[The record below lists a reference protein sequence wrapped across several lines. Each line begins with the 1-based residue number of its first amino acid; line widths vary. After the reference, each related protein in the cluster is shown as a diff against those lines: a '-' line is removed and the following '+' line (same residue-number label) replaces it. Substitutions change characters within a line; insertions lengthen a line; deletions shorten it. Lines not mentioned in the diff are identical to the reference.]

1 MPAKGDAAGVNM
13 SFDLIS
19 HFFIFLKATREEQP
33 EQKPN
38 MQICQMNGAAFAN
51 KNWRWESRSEV
62 EGGSLSRG
70 NPHKN
75 SVDLERLVPE

>member
-1 MPAKGDAAGVNM
+1 MRAKGDAAGVNM

-19 HFFIFLKATREEQP
+19 HFFFIFETQQEQP

-51 KNWRWESRSEV
+51 KN
-62 EGGSLSRG
+62 
-70 NPHKN
+70 
-75 SVDLERLVPE
+75 